1 MVFQMNLNDNSSLK
15 ESKLLQEVYLN
26 SFQHICKLSGWKTGS
41 KNFVQAH
48 ELFIDIWRNLQDYAD
63 ENIDGAIS
71 EDEWVKR
78 HSCNPLCC

>member
-1 MVFQMNLNDNSSLK
+1 MQ
-15 ESKLLQEVYLN
+15 LLQGVQISLN
-26 SFQHICKLSGWKTGS
+26 SFQHICKLSGWKVGS

-71 EDEWVKR
+71 EDEWVNT
-78 HSCNPLCC
+78 HFSNP

>member
-1 MVFQMNLNDNSSLK
+1 MNVSVDNHSLLGK
-15 ESKLLQEVYLN
+15 KCKLLQGVQISLN
-26 SFQHICKLSGWKTGS
+26 SFQHICKLSGWKVGS

-71 EDEWVKR
+71 EDEWVNT
-78 HSCNPLCC
+78 HFSNP